1 MNDMQN
7 LGLSSSRGNA
17 KIVYFL
23 FLASLVFGIT
33 AIIGI
38 VMAYMNQQDV
48 ESWLKT
54 HYQYQIR
61 TFWIGILFAFIASI
75 LMFVGIGYIMYLVLV
90 IWMIVRCVKGLK
102 AIDAKQPV
110 VDLKR
115 WGF

>member
-1 MNDMQN
+1 MNDIQN
-7 LGLSSSRGNA
+7 QGFSTNSGHA

-33 AIIGI
+33 ALIGI
-38 VMAYMNQQDV
+38 VMAYMNQQDA

-61 TFWIGILFAFIASI
+61 TFWIGIIFAFIASI
-75 LMFVGIGYIMYLVLV
+75 LMFVGIGYILFVVLV
-90 IWMIVRCVKGLK
+90 VWVIVRCVKGLK

-110 VDLKR
+110 VNIKR